1 MSNKIVTLITGSRK
15 GIGKYLAEYYV
26 NLGHDVIGCSRAEV
40 DWSLPNYRHILADV
54 ANEKEVAALFKVVRE
69 EYGYIDNM
77 INNAGIALEYTD
89 STKKQHRI
97 NERGHTDIDSVSGE
111 YGEFVSFTEDSTMYW
126 VKKEFE
132 DIQRMEVRE
141 RAKRKNLEGGL

>member
-1 MSNKIVTLITGSRK
+1 MTRKRKINLFNDYILPFSGMALLGLGAGGAIAHMKDISRP
-15 GIGKYLAEYYV
+15 I
-26 NLGHDVIGCSRAEV
+26 RF
-40 DWSLPNYRHILADV
+40 SLDNGNNVLADGNSYTV
-54 ANEKEVAALFKVVRE
+54 TNSTGKPIQHF
-69 EYGYIDNM
+69 
-77 INNAGIALEYTD
+77 NNAGIALEYTD